1 VSIFSPLR
9 LSHLLSSLKGEIVPV
24 NAVND
29 TERVEDRRMAP
40 FILNPGARREVS
52 GQLHAPAA
60 SPPRKNYGAHRIG
73 GLFITKSFPTDSFI
87 VVEF

>member
-1 VSIFSPLR
+1 
-9 LSHLLSSLKGEIVPV
+9 
-24 NAVND
+24 
-29 TERVEDRRMAP
+29 MAP